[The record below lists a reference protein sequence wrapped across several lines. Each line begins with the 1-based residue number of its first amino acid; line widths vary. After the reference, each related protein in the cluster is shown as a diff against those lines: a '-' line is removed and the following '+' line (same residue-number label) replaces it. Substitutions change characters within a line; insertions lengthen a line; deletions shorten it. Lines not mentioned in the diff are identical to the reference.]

1 MSPSVSLLGAPTDV
15 NSSFLRGA
23 AKAPP
28 LIRAALYSE
37 SGNAAPE
44 NGMEIGREI
53 RLDDAGDLALTE
65 TDGDHAAIRD
75 GVARILAAR
84 ARPLV
89 LGGDHSITWPVIEAF
104 AAVHGPI
111 DILHFD
117 AHADLYDDFCG
128 NPRSHASPFAR
139 IMERGLARRL
149 VQVGVRTLNA
159 HPRAQAEKY
168 GVEII
173 LMRNFRADRVPS
185 LPGPL
190 YVSFDL
196 DGLDPAFAPGVS
208 HHEPGGLSVREALD
222 VLHAVEGHVIGADIV
237 EYNPDR
243 DVNGV
248 TAAVAAKLV
257 KEIAALMARSGPD

>member
-1 MSPSVSLLGAPTDV
+1 MSPAITLLGAPTDV

-28 LIRAALYSE
+28 LIRAAVYSE
-37 SGNAAPE
+37 SGNAAAE

-53 RLDDAGDLALTE
+53 RLEDAGGLALTE

-84 ARPLV
+84 AKPLV
-89 LGGDHSITWPVIEAF
+89 LGGDHSITWPVIEAV

-117 AHADLYDDFCG
+117 AHADLYDDYDG
-128 NPRSHASPFAR
+128 NPRSHASPFAQ

-159 HPRAQAEKY
+159 GPRAQAEKY
-168 GVEII
+168 GVEMVT
-173 LMRNFRADRVPS
+173 MRRFRPEAVPA
-185 LPGPL
+185 LKGPV
-190 YVSFDL
+190 YISFDL

-222 VLHAVEGHVIGADIV
+222 VLHLLDASVIGADIV
-237 EYNPDR
+237 EYNPER
-243 DVNGV
+243 DINGV
-248 TAAVAAKLV
+248 TAMVAAKLV
-257 KEIAALMARSGPD
+257 KEIAALMARPGAE